1 MNILL
6 LKLSS
11 LGDVLHNLPIVWDI
25 RAQYPDAQIDW
36 VVEEGYVSLLEPLRS
51 RSGFKGIDRIIPIA
65 LRHWKKSLFSAQTRR
80 ELMAFR
86 QNLQSVSYDMVIETQ
101 GLLKSAL
108 VARLAKRSEE
118 AVIAGLANATD
129 DSGYEPMA
137 RWFYTACVRVPQ
149 QCHAVDR
156 SRRVAAAAMHVPV
169 PEKESSPPLFYPSE
183 FVQNLLQKNNSDDS
197 PGHTFA
203 TPYLLF
209 FHATAR
215 AAKRWNED
223 NWVAVGQA
231 LSKQGK
237 QIVLPWGNAH
247 EKATSLRF
255 CAQIPGSVVPEAFD
269 LNQAFEIIARAEMT
283 IGVDTGLTHLS
294 AVMNKPTIE
303 IYCDSPR
310 WKTEGYWS
318 PNIKNLGDIGLPPS
332 IDEVL
337 SACNRW
343 AVDNIAY
350 N

>member
-1 MNILL
+1 M
-6 LKLSS
+6 
-11 LGDVLHNLPIVWDI
+11 GDVLHNLPIVWDI

-36 VVEEGYVSLLEPLRS
+36 AVEESYVSLLEPLRS
-51 RSGFKGIDRIIPIA
+51 RSGFNGIDRIIPIA
-65 LRHWKKSLFSAQTRR
+65 LRRWKKSLFSAQTRH
-80 ELMAFR
+80 ELKVFR

-108 VARLAKRSEE
+108 VARLAKRDED
-118 AVIAGLANATD
+118 AVITGLANATD

-137 RWFYTACVRVPQ
+137 RWFYTACIRVPQ

-183 FVQNLLQKNNSDDS
+183 FVQNLLQKNNSGDS
-197 PGHTFA
+197 PGHQFA
-203 TPYLLF
+203 MPYLLF

-215 AAKRWNED
+215 TAKRWSED
-223 NWVAVGQA
+223 NWVAVGEV

-247 EKATSLRF
+247 EKESSLRL

-269 LNQAFEIIARAEMT
+269 LTQAFGIIAGAEMT

-294 AVMNKPTIE
+294 AIMNRPTIE

-318 PNIKNLGDIGLPPS
+318 PNIKNLGDIGLPPRV
-332 IDEVL
+332 DEVL
-337 SACNRW
+337 SACNCR
-343 AVDNIAY
+343 ADNYIAY

>member
-1 MNILL
+1 M
-6 LKLSS
+6 
-11 LGDVLHNLPIVWDI
+11 GDVLHNLPIVWDI

-36 VVEEGYVSLLEPLRS
+36 AVEESYVSLLEPLRS
-51 RSGFKGIDRIIPIA
+51 RSGFNGIDRIIPIA
-65 LRHWKKSLFSAQTRR
+65 LRRWKKSLFSAQTRH
-80 ELMAFR
+80 ELKVFR
-86 QNLQSVSYDMVIETQ
+86 QNLQSVTYDMVIETQ

-108 VARLAKRSEE
+108 VARLAKRGED
-118 AVIAGLANATD
+118 AVITGLANATD

-137 RWFYTACVRVPQ
+137 RWFYTACIRVPQ
-149 QCHAVDR
+149 QCHAIER

-169 PEKESSPPLFYPSE
+169 PEKESSAPLFYPPE
-183 FVQNLLQKNNSDDS
+183 FVQNLLQISNSGDS
-197 PGHTFA
+197 PGHQFA
-203 TPYLLF
+203 MPYLLF

-215 AAKRWNED
+215 AAKRWSED
-223 NWVAVGQA
+223 NWVAVGRS

-247 EKATSLRF
+247 EKELSLRL

-269 LNQAFEIIARAEMT
+269 LNQAFGIIARAEMT

-294 AVMNKPTIE
+294 AIMNRPTIE

-318 PNIKNLGDIGLPPS
+318 PNIKNLGDISLPPRV
-332 IDEVL
+332 DEVL
-337 SACNRW
+337 SACNCR
-343 AVDNIAY
+343 ADNYIAY

>member
-1 MNILL
+1 M
-6 LKLSS
+6 
-11 LGDVLHNLPIVWDI
+11 GDVLHNLPIVWDI

-36 VVEEGYVSLLEPLRS
+36 AVEESYVSLLEPLRS
-51 RSGFKGIDRIIPIA
+51 RSGFNGIDRIIPIA
-65 LRHWKKSLFSAQTRR
+65 LRRWKKSLFSAQTRH
-80 ELMAFR
+80 ELKAFR

-108 VARLAKRSEE
+108 VARLAKRGED

-129 DSGYEPMA
+129 DSGYEPIA
-137 RWFYTACVRVPQ
+137 RWFYTACIRVPQ
-149 QCHAVDR
+149 QCHAIDR
-156 SRRVAAAAMHVPV
+156 SRRVAAAAMHVPM

-183 FVQNLLQKNNSDDS
+183 FVQNLLQKNNSGDS
-197 PGHTFA
+197 PGHQFA
-203 TPYLLF
+203 MPYLLF

-215 AAKRWNED
+215 TAKRWSED
-223 NWVAVGQA
+223 NWVAVGEV

-247 EKATSLRF
+247 EKESSLRL

-269 LNQAFEIIARAEMT
+269 LTQAFGIIARAEMT

-294 AVMNKPTIE
+294 AIMNRPTIE

-318 PNIKNLGDIGLPPS
+318 PNIKNLGDIGLSPS
-332 IDEVL
+332 VDEVL
-337 SACNRW
+337 SACNRR